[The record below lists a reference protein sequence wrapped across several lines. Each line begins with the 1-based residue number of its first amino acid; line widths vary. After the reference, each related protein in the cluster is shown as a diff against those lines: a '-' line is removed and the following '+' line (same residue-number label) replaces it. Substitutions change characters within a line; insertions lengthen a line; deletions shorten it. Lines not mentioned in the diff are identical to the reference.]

1 MNRKSHKIG
10 AALNA
15 LIAFAHSSFEIRFDY
30 FFKTQM
36 QLRDTETD
44 STNVRAGSEIN
55 VRTHLAKFRI
65 ASRLITNFTFTTFSL
80 SIEHTFWIFS
90 DFREKFYAG
99 LNEQNLSPTKYLRSS
114 RNSAERSYRD
124 FYPGNGI
131 ICAVESVLLKR

>member
-36 QLRDTETD
+36 QLRNTETD

-55 VRTHLAKFRI
+55 VRTQLAKFRI
-65 ASRLITNFTFTTFSL
+65 APRLITNFTFTTFYQSNIP
-80 SIEHTFWIFS
+80 SYFVSGSSVIF
-90 DFREKFYAG
+90 EKNFM
-99 LNEQNLSPTKYLRSS
+99 P
-114 RNSAERSYRD
+114 D
-124 FYPGNGI
+124 
-131 ICAVESVLLKR
+131 